1 MHFNIADLFESIV
14 DRVAERTALVCGA
27 QRRTY
32 AELEERGNR
41 LAHALAARGVGAG
54 DHVALYMTNCAEYVE
69 AMVASFKL
77 RAVPVNVN
85 FRYVEDELRYLL
97 DDSESVAVLYT
108 RELAPRVAAVRER
121 CPRLRAVI
129 AVEDG
134 SDAGPAAAG
143 GERYEELLAAAS
155 PARDFAERSA
165 KDLYIVYTG
174 GTTGMPKGVMWEH
187 EDWFFAGMMGGN
199 PMGPQPERPEDV
211 AARAA
216 EKQPQAV
223 MSAAPLIH
231 GAGQL
236 GTWIAMM
243 QGFRAC
249 LAPRFD
255 PKLVWQTVQD
265 ERAISL
271 SIVGDAMARPLA
283 EALDE
288 PGVSYDLSSLV
299 VLSSAGAILSAPVKA
314 QLRKHFPKLMIMD
327 NFGSSESGSQG
338 VDAGGERVEGGM
350 RFRMNANTV
359 VLDDE
364 GREVEP
370 GSGRIGK
377 VALRGRVPV
386 GYWKDAEKSARTF
399 VEFGGVRHV
408 VVGDFA
414 RPEADGTITVF
425 GRGSQCI
432 NSGGEKIFPEEV
444 EGALK
449 SHPDVFDAL
458 VVGVPDERWGEKV
471 AAVVQLRPG
480 RSPAPDDVIAHCRKH
495 LAGYKVPRFLH
506 PVPEIQRSPSDKADY
521 PWAKRTA
528 TAAASDTSGTFLR
541 FDR

>member
-1 MHFNIADLFESIV
+1 VHFNIADLFESIA
-14 DRVAERTALVCGA
+14 DRVPERTALVCGA
-27 QRRTY
+27 QRRSY

-41 LAHALAARGVGAG
+41 LAHALAARGVGVG
-54 DHVALYMTNCAEYVE
+54 HHVSLYMTNCAEYVE
-69 AMVASFKL
+69 AMVACFKL

-97 DDSESVAVLYT
+97 DDSESVAVLHT
-108 RELAPRVAAVRER
+108 RELAPRVAAVRGR

-129 AVEDG
+129 SVEDG
-134 SDAGPAAAG
+134 SRGDSCGAEP
-143 GERYEELLAAAS
+143 YEALVAEGS
-155 PARDFAERSA
+155 PARDFAERSPR
-165 KDLYIVYTG
+165 DLYIVYTG
-174 GTTGMPKGVMWEH
+174 GTTGMPKGVMWQH

-223 MSAAPLIH
+223 LSAAPLIH

-243 QGFRAC
+243 QGFKAC
-249 LAPRFD
+249 LVPRFD

-283 EALDE
+283 ELLDE

-299 VLSSAGAILSAPVKA
+299 VLSSAGAILSAAVKA

-350 RFRMNANTV
+350 RFRMNAHTV

-364 GREVEP
+364 GRELAP
-370 GSGRIGK
+370 GSGQIGK

-386 GYWKDAEKSARTF
+386 GYWKDPEKSARTF
-399 VEFGGVRHV
+399 LEYGGARYV

-414 RPEADGTITVF
+414 RLEADGTITVF

-458 VVGVPDERWGEKV
+458 VVGVPDERWGERV

-480 RSPAPDDVIAHCRKH
+480 RHPSADDVIAHCRKH
-495 LAGYKVPRFLH
+495 LAGYKVPRTIH
-506 PVPEIQRSPSDKADY
+506 VVPEIQRSPSGKADY
-521 PWAKRTA
+521 PWARRTA
-528 TAAASDTSGTFLR
+528 APQ
-541 FDR
+541 

>member
-14 DRVAERTALVCGA
+14 DRVPARTALVCGA

-32 AELEERGNR
+32 AQLEERGNR
-41 LAHALAARGVGAG
+41 LAHALAARGVGQG

-69 AMVASFKL
+69 AMVACFKI
-77 RAVPVNVN
+77 RAVPINVN

-97 DDSESVAVLYT
+97 ADSESVAVLHT
-108 RELAPRVAAVRER
+108 RDLAPRVAAVRDG
-121 CPRLRAVI
+121 CPRLRTVI

-134 SDAGPAAAG
+134 SQADLAGA
-143 GERYEELLAAAS
+143 ERYEDLVTSGS
-155 PARDFAERSA
+155 PVRDFAERSPH
-165 KDLYIVYTG
+165 DLYIVYTG

-243 QGFRAC
+243 QGFKAC
-249 LAPRFD
+249 LVPRFD
-255 PKLVWQTVQD
+255 PHLVWRTIQD

-288 PGVSYDLSSLV
+288 PGVSYDLSSLM
-299 VLSSAGAILSAPVKA
+299 VLSSAGAILSAAVKE
-314 QLRKHFPKLMIMD
+314 QLRKHFPKLMILD

-338 VDAGGERVEGGM
+338 VDAGGERVDGGM

-359 VLDDE
+359 VVDDE
-364 GREVEP
+364 GRVIEP

-377 VALRGRVPV
+377 LALRGRVPI
-386 GYWKDAEKSARTF
+386 GYWKDLEKSARTF
-399 VEFGGVRHV
+399 LVFDGVRHV

-471 AAVVQLRPG
+471 AAVIQLRPD
-480 RSPAPDDVIAHCRKH
+480 RTPAPDDVVAHCRRH

-506 PVPEIQRSPSDKADY
+506 FVPEIQRSPSGKADY
-521 PWAKRTA
+521 PWAKRVA
-528 TAAASDTSGTFLR
+528 SAAAAAAASGSGAQR
-541 FDR
+541 

>member
-1 MHFNIADLFESIV
+1 VHFNVADLFESIV
-14 DRVAERTALVCGA
+14 DRVPERTALVCGA
-27 QRRTY
+27 QRRSY

-41 LAHALAARGVGAG
+41 LAHALAARGVGPG

-69 AMVASFKL
+69 AMVACFKL

-97 DDSESVAVLYT
+97 DDSQSVAVLHT
-108 RELAPRVAAVRER
+108 RELAPRVAAVRGR

-134 SDAGPAAAG
+134 SGVDLAGAEPYDA
-143 GERYEELLAAAS
+143 LLAEGS
-155 PARDFAERSA
+155 PARDFPERSP
-165 KDLYIVYTG
+165 KDLWIVYTG

-199 PMGPQPERPEDV
+199 PMGPQPERPEEV

-243 QGFRAC
+243 QGFKAC

-288 PGVSYDLSSLV
+288 PGAAYDLSSLM
-299 VLSSAGAILSAPVKA
+299 VLSSAGAILSAPVKE
-314 QLRKHFPKLMIMD
+314 QLREHFPKLVIMD

-350 RFRMNANTV
+350 RFRMNAHTV

-364 GREVEP
+364 GRELPP
-370 GSGRIGK
+370 GCGQIGRI
-377 VALRGRVPV
+377 ALRGRVPV
-386 GYWKDAEKSARTF
+386 GYWNDPEKSARTF
-399 VEFGGVRHV
+399 LEYGGVRHV

-432 NSGGEKIFPEEV
+432 NTGGEKVFPEEV

-471 AAVVQLRPG
+471 VAVVQLRPG
-480 RSPAPDDVIAHCRKH
+480 RAPAHDDVIAHCRQQ
-495 LAGYKVPRFLH
+495 LAGYKVPRALH
-506 PVPEIQRSPSDKADY
+506 VVPEIQRSPSGKADY

-528 TAAASDTSGTFLR
+528 TS
-541 FDR
+541 

>member
-1 MHFNIADLFESIV
+1 VHFNIADLFESIV

-41 LAHALAARGVGAG
+41 LAHALAARGVGVG

-69 AMVASFKL
+69 AMVACFKI
-77 RAVPVNVN
+77 RAVPINVN
-85 FRYVEDELRYLL
+85 FRYVEEELRYLL
-97 DDSESVAVLYT
+97 DDSESVAVLHT
-108 RELAPRVAAVRER
+108 RELAPRVAAVRDR
-121 CPRLRAVI
+121 CPRLRAVV

-134 SDAGPAAAG
+134 SGADRTGAEP
-143 GERYEELLAAAS
+143 YEALIAEGS
-155 PARDFAERSA
+155 PARDFAERSPR
-165 KDLYIVYTG
+165 DLWIVYTG

-199 PMGPQPERPEDV
+199 PMGPPPERPEEV

-216 EKQPQAV
+216 GKQPQAV

-243 QGFRAC
+243 QGFQAC

-255 PKLVWQTVQD
+255 PDLVWRVVQD

-283 EALDE
+283 ERLDE
-288 PGVSYDLSSLV
+288 PGACYDLSSLV
-299 VLSSAGAILSAPVKA
+299 VLSSAGAILSAAVKA
-314 QLRKHFPKLMIMD
+314 QLRAHFPKLIIMD

-350 RFRMNANTV
+350 RFRMNAHTV
-359 VLDDE
+359 VLDED
-364 GREVEP
+364 GQPVEP
-370 GSGRIGK
+370 GSGKIGR

-386 GYWKDAEKSARTF
+386 GYWKDPEKSARTF
-399 VEFGGVRHV
+399 LEYGGVRHA

-432 NSGGEKIFPEEV
+432 NSGGEKVFPEEV
-444 EGALK
+444 EAALK

-480 RSPAPDDVIAHCRKH
+480 RSPAAEDVLAHCRRQV
-495 LAGYKVPRFLH
+495 AGYKVPRLLRV
-506 PVPEIQRSPSDKADY
+506 VPEIQRSPSGKADY
-521 PWAKRTA
+521 PWAKRIA
-528 TAAASDTSGTFLR
+528 QQ
-541 FDR
+541 

>member
-1 MHFNIADLFESIV
+1 MPMHFNIADLFESIV
-14 DRVAERTALVCGA
+14 DRVPQRTALVCGE
-27 QRRTY
+27 QRRSY
-32 AELEERGNR
+32 EELEERGNR
-41 LAHALAARGVGAG
+41 LAHALQARGVGPG
-54 DHVALYMTNCAEYVE
+54 DHVSLYMTNCAEYVE
-69 AMVASFKL
+69 AMIACFKL

-97 DDSESVAVLYT
+97 DDSESVAVLHT
-108 RELAPRVAAVRER
+108 RELAPRVAAVRGH
-121 CPRLRAVI
+121 CSRLRAVI
-129 AVEDG
+129 AVDDG
-134 SDAGPAAAG
+134 SDVDLAGAEPFDALIASG
-143 GERYEELLAAAS
+143 S
-155 PARDFAERSA
+155 PARDFAERSP

-174 GTTGMPKGVMWEH
+174 GTTGMPKGVLWEH

-211 AARAA
+211 AARAV
-216 EKQPQAV
+216 EKQAQAV

-236 GTWIAMM
+236 GTWIALM
-243 QGFRAC
+243 QGFQAC

-255 PKLVWQTVQD
+255 PRLVWQTVQD

-283 EALDE
+283 ELLDE
-288 PGVSYDLSSLV
+288 PGVSYDLSSLF

-314 QLRKHFPKLMIMD
+314 QLQKHFPKLMIMD

-338 VDAGGERVEGGM
+338 VDAGGERAEGGM

-364 GREVEP
+364 GREVTT
-370 GSGRIGK
+370 GSGQVGK
-377 VALRGRVPV
+377 VALRGRVPI
-386 GYWKDAEKSARTF
+386 GYWKDPEKSARTF
-399 VEFGGVRHV
+399 LEYGGVRHV

-458 VVGVPDERWGEKV
+458 VVGVPDARWGEQV
-471 AAVVQLRPG
+471 TAVVQLRPG
-480 RSPAPDDVIAHCRKH
+480 RTPAADDVIAHCRKQ
-495 LAGYKVPRFLH
+495 LAGYKVPRALH
-506 PVPEIQRSPSDKADY
+506 VVPEIQRSPSGKADY

-528 TAAASDTSGTFLR
+528 AARQRNA
-541 FDR
+541 